1 MISKNAT
8 NHAKQKDTT
17 NFLKKNLAM
26 QKRHDQN
33 VDVGDYCDREIQI
46 MCKIK
51 DSNKLT
57 EKSVGGEC
65 VEGEGDETTSPSMN
79 KKIT

>member
-1 MISKNAT
+1 
-8 NHAKQKDTT
+8 
-17 NFLKKNLAM
+17 M

-65 VEGEGDETTSPSMN
+65 VEGEGDETTSPS
-79 KKIT
+79 